1 MQADR
6 FAEQLL
12 NVNQANGSRVV
23 PTIKLAKAL
32 ADCFITRQ
40 DRKISGYHMEA
51 LAIDAFRNY
60 QGDRDSRSMLIHLL
74 GHSVRAVTRPIADA
88 TGQSRFVDGYLGQSG
103 SPERRRASTYFGQ
116 MRGEVRRC
124 VTRAQFNELFCVN

>member
-1 MQADR
+1 M
-6 FAEQLL
+6 
-12 NVNQANGSRVV
+12 
-23 PTIKLAKAL
+23 

-40 DRKISGYHMEA
+40 NRKIGGYHMEA

-60 QGDRDSRSMLIHLL
+60 PGDHDSKSMLIHLL
-74 GHSVRAVTRPIADA
+74 GYSITAVMRPIDDP
-88 TGQSRFVDGYLGQSG
+88 TGQSRFVDGYLGPSG

-116 MRGEVRRC
+116 MRGKVRRC